1 MTKRELLEKLMG
13 VAMDAQVV
21 VVDATDYEDT
31 EYEISEVVSCRC
43 SKHRNQRGCIY
54 EVIISYPFFSGVA
67 ERLPH
72 FFCTCSCEFRFFLY
86 FGI

>member
-31 EYEISEVVSCRC
+31 EYEISEVVCLPLD
-43 SKHRNQRGCIY
+43 KHPADAVNI
-54 EVIISYPFFSGVA
+54 VINEGV
-67 ERLPH
+67 
-72 FFCTCSCEFRFFLY
+72 FTK
-86 FGI
+86 